1 MIQSQSIAR
10 ELALLVLGQIPEK
23 EGQKMKGSPI
33 EVLMNKALQSLKDHW
48 REKLDEL
55 AQSLDK
61 AQQELLDS
69 ELDDNDQKAA
79 KRVRDNLNLSL
90 KDAETILNG
99 LSACLEMPQ
108 LLILSDQEEVRIGA
122 MKRVNIVIEKRNE
135 IDSSLDSV
143 MEGWRLKRLP
153 RIDRDILRLAMVDLY
168 TLKTPIAVACNE
180 AVDLAHRYSDVQ
192 GRKMIN
198 GILRRL
204 QNTIKIEV

>member
-1 MIQSQSIAR
+1 MIQSQSISR

-23 EGQKMKGSPI
+23 EGKKMKGSPI
-33 EVLMNKALQSLKDHW
+33 EVLMNKALQSLMDHW

-55 AQSLDK
+55 AQTLDK

-69 ELDDNDQKAA
+69 ELEDNDQKTV
-79 KRVRDNLNLSL
+79 KRVRDHLNLSL

-108 LLILSDQEEVRIGA
+108 LLVLSDQEEVRMGA
-122 MKRVNIVIEKRNE
+122 MTRVNIVIEKRNE
-135 IDSSLDSV
+135 IDSSLDAV

-168 TLKTPIAVACNE
+168 TLKTPLAVACNE

-204 QNTIKIEV
+204 QNKSKIEV